1 MTKIHK
7 YAILWLYSQNMS
19 IEDIGKEITSLTI
32 KQISGVINKHAKT
45 PDSPTID
52 PSDTAAKKSTI
63 KDLIITESVGQ
74 KHRVAIMTKSAS
86 EVADSDRNKNIIS
99 NSDKPYIFKPSK

>member
-1 MTKIHK
+1 
-7 YAILWLYSQNMS
+7 MS
-19 IEDIGKEITSLTI
+19 IEDISKEIPSLTA
-32 KQISGVINKHAKT
+32 KQISGVINKYAKT
-45 PDSPTID
+45 SDSPKTD
-52 PSDTAAKKSTI
+52 ATSTAAKKSTI

-86 EVADSDRNKNIIS
+86 EVADSDRNKNITS